1 MLNNVRTMLRTSA
14 KTHWAAVV
22 TRHSR
27 AAFKTQAT
35 IEIKKCELHKL
46 KDGPDTR
53 VVLTRSNALQYY
65 HSMQTIRILEQKS
78 TELFEQK
85 VIRGGCHMYDGQEAC
100 AVGVEA
106 SIQPSDHLITGY
118 RTHGFMVTRG
128 ASLKEIVSELAVIF
142 AGRRDGVCKGKGGSM
157 HLQTKNFYGGFGIVG
172 SQGQVHESFNMATLW
187 NLPVIFVCENN
198 LYGKGTHVDRASANT
213 DLYKRGDNI
222 PGMRVDGM
230 DVLCVKEAS
239 IFAVDHCRSGK
250 GPIILELMT
259 YCYRGHMLTQTS
271 HETPKEVQDIRKSR
285 DPIKLLKN
293 HMLSSDLTSVE
304 ELQEINEQIV
314 RDIEEAVEF
323 SLSSPEPP
331 LEDLCSHI
339 FCNNSP
345 FSVRGVN
352 PWTHLVSLS

>member
-1 MLNNVRTMLRTSA
+1 
-14 KTHWAAVV
+14 
-22 TRHSR
+22 
-27 AAFKTQAT
+27 
-35 IEIKKCELHKL
+35 
-46 KDGPDTR
+46 
-53 VVLTRSNALQYY
+53 
-65 HSMQTIRILEQKS
+65 MQTIRILEQKT

-85 VIRGGCHMYDGQEAC
+85 VIRGACHMYDGQEAC

-128 ASLKEIVSELAVIF
+128 ASLKEIVSELA
-142 AGRRDGVCKGKGGSM
+142 GRRDGVCKGKGGSM
-157 HLQTKNFYGGFGIVG
+157 HLQTKNLYGGFGIVG
-172 SQGQVHESFNMATLW
+172 SQVPLGCGLAFACKYRNTDKLCVCLYGDGASNQGQVHESFNMASLW

-198 LYGKGTHVDRASANT
+198 LYGKGTHVGRASANT

-239 IFAVDHCRSGK
+239 RFAVNHCRSGK

-259 YCYRGHMLTQTS
+259 CCYRGHMLTQTS

-285 DPIKLLKN
+285 DAIKLLKN
-293 HMLSSDLTSVE
+293 HMLSSELTSVE
-304 ELQEINEQIV
+304 ELQEMNDQIV
-314 RDIEEAVEF
+314 RDVEEAAEF